1 MLRWTCVVAAIY
13 ACAGAPAFAVSR
25 LGAATDDSV
34 CDVGSTDRRAAG
46 VMPPRE
52 FVKSKCRNGQVL
64 LGISVV
70 PVGTS
75 QSEIA
80 ELASRYC
87 LIAGIQSS
95 RSMSNMAG
103 IAMEYEQ
110 VRCVIEKMPSQ
121 AASGPK

>member
-1 MLRWTCVVAAIY
+1 M
-13 ACAGAPAFAVSR
+13 SR

-46 VMPPRE
+46 VVPPWE

-70 PVGTS
+70 PVGNS
-75 QSEIA
+75 PSEIA
-80 ELASRYC
+80 ELARRYC

>member
-1 MLRWTCVVAAIY
+1 MLRLTCVVAALV
-13 ACAGAPAFAVSR
+13 ACIGTPALAVSR
-25 LGAATDDSV
+25 LGTATDDSV
-34 CDVGSTDRRAAG
+34 CDVGSTDRRAPG
-46 VMPPRE
+46 VIAPRE
-52 FVKSKCRNGQVL
+52 FVKSKCKNGQVL

-75 QSEIA
+75 PSEIA

-87 LIAGIQSS
+87 LVAGIQSS

-103 IAMEYEQ
+103 IEMAYEQ